1 MDLLTLVLAALRE
14 IAQGFIGCVT
24 DVFTGVVPLWYT
36 APTGTETSGSL
47 TILGVFSL
55 MAFVVGLVW
64 MAISFIGSMISLK
77 QAR

>member
-1 MDLLTLVLAALRE
+1 MDALTVVLSALGQ
-14 IAQGFIGCVT
+14 IATGFINVIVN
-24 DVFTGVVPLWYT
+24 VFTGVIPLWYI
-36 APTGTETSGSL
+36 APVGEGTGDL

-64 MAISFIGSMISLK
+64 LAIRFIGSMISLK